1 MPLAKF
7 SNLDFDQ
14 IKEQIKSYLRANS
27 NFTDFDF
34 EGSNFSVLIDVLA
47 YNTYINSYNTNMV
60 ANEGFI
66 DSATLRENVV
76 SLARNIGYVPRSR
89 RAARA
94 SVNFTVD
101 VSRASIVPLTI
112 TLQAGVVAISESFG
126 GSNFVFSI
134 PEPVTVP
141 VVDGIATFVGLEI
154 YEGTFITK
162 TFEYD
167 AEASDQRF
175 VLPNSNIDTSTL
187 RVVVKEYEQSN
198 FGRKFNLVETII
210 DATEDSDLYLI
221 QEIEDEKYELM
232 FGDGIFGTALETGN
246 IVEATYIITNGKQ
259 GNGVNNFSF
268 AGRLRDN
275 SDRVVT
281 TGVNAITPND
291 RSLGGDDIESIDSV
305 RKYAPRNYSD
315 QNRCVTANDYAA
327 VIPELFPETDSV
339 SVYGGEDLDP
349 PQYGKVFI
357 SIKPKNANYISNFLK
372 SEIQRKLKNYSIAG
386 IIPTI
391 TDLKYLY
398 IESQVGIYYNASR
411 SNGANSTKT
420 NVLAALEKYADST
433 ELNKFAGRFK
443 YSRFL
448 AALDQADPSIT
459 SSYALIRMR
468 RNLRPVE
475 NAPADYEI
483 CFGNSIR
490 VNSDAGYNVR
500 STAFKV
506 SGVEGWCYLGDV
518 PGQGA
523 IDDDDQTETVGRMIL
538 FTLKS
543 ANEAQVV
550 RDDMGTI
557 DYEAGEIKINPLII
571 TSTIVNEDQPIIEFD
586 CIPESNDV
594 IGKQDLYT
602 LFDTE
607 SSEVEMIPDRISS
620 GEDAAGSY
628 FRPVSSYHD
637 TDQIVRGAVLV
648 TASSSDTYIGFVN
661 GKPYYGPFHTMPDGR
676 LMTGAKH
683 SENAK
688 VITKAKDAQPAPKV
702 TNTPQ
707 QRVVQRDASVTLTS
721 TVNRSDDNVS
731 SSGDAT
737 TSSTTSSSSG
747 SSSGSSGGG
756 GGY

>member
-14 IKEQIKSYLRANS
+14 IKEQIKSYLRSNS

-34 EGSNFSVLIDVLA
+34 EGSNFSVLIDILA

-89 RAARA
+89 RASKVSINFSVDITRA
-94 SVNFTVD
+94 SV
-101 VSRASIVPLTI
+101 VPLTL
-112 TLQAGVVAISESFG
+112 TLQAGVVAISESFSG
-126 GSNFVFSI
+126 NNFVFSI
-134 PEPVTVP
+134 PEPVTVQ
-141 VVDGIATFVGLEI
+141 VVDGIATFIGLEV

-167 AEASDQRF
+167 SQLTEQRF
-175 VLPNSNIDTSTL
+175 ILPNSNIDTSTL

-198 FGRKFNLVETII
+198 FGKKFNLVESII
-210 DATEDSDLYLI
+210 DATENTDLYLI
-221 QEIEDEKYELM
+221 QEIEDERYELL
-232 FGDGIFGTALETGN
+232 FGDGIFGSALETGN
-246 IVEATYIITNGKQ
+246 IVEATYIITNGKN
-259 GNGVNNFSF
+259 GNGVNNFTF

-281 TGVNAITPND
+281 SGVSAITSSE
-291 RSLGGDDIESIDSV
+291 RSLGGDNIESIDSI
-305 RKYAPRNYSD
+305 RKYAPRNYSA

-398 IESQVGIYYNASR
+398 IEAQVGSYYNTSR
-411 SNGANSTKT
+411 SSGTSTSKT
-420 NVLAALEKYADST
+420 NVMKALEQYADST

-448 AALDQADPSIT
+448 AALDQSDPSVT

-490 VNSDAGYNVR
+490 VNSDTGYNVR

-523 IDDDDQTETVGRMIL
+523 IDDDDQTDAIGRMIL

-543 ANEAQVV
+543 ANESQVV

-557 DYEAGEIKINPLII
+557 DYLSGEIKINPMII
-571 TSTIVNEDQPIIEFD
+571 TSTIVNENQPIIEFD
-586 CIPESNDV
+586 AIPESNDV

-602 LFDTE
+602 LFDIE
-607 SSEVEMIPDRISS
+607 SSEVTMIPDRISS

-628 FRPVSSYHD
+628 FKPISSYHD
-637 TDQIVRGAVLV
+637 VDQIVRGAILV

-661 GKPYYGPFHTMPDGR
+661 GKPYYGPFHTMPNGT
-676 LMTGAKH
+676 LMTGARH
-683 SENAK
+683 SDNAK
-688 VITKAKDAQPAPKV
+688 VITKAKDAQPAPSI
-702 TNTPQ
+702 TNVPQ
-707 QRVVQRDASVTLTS
+707 QRVIQRDASVTLTS
-721 TVNRSDDNVS
+721 TVNRSDDNVT
-731 SSGDAT
+731 SGDTT
-737 TSSTTSSSSG
+737 TSSTSATS